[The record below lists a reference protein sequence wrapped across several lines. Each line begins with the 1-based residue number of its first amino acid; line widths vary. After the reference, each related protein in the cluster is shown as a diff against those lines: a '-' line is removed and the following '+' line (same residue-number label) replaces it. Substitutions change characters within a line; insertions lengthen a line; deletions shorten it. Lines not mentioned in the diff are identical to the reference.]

1 MSVESTTQVMN
12 DYLDALLKQED
23 FGRFFAD
30 DVLWTTT
37 ETGDEV
43 KGRDAVRDFIVAIH
57 TQIFEARPE
66 FTGLTVGDGKA
77 TLEANFVGTHTGEF
91 AGSPPPEPACGCR
104 TPSAT
109 TSPTARSRRC
119 ARTCRS
125 ASWSPR
131 SAPQRLTAEL
141 SPRRAATP
149 PSAPERVSRR
159 RRAAGERSRYA

>member
-77 TLEANFVGTHTGEF
+77 TLEANFVGTHTGDF
-91 AGSPPPEPACGCR
+91 AGIA
-104 TPSAT
+104 
-109 TSPTARSRRC
+109 PTG
-119 ARTCRS
+119 
-125 ASWSPR
+125 
-131 SAPQRLTAEL
+131 AEL
-141 SPRRAATP
+141 KVPYAVCYDVADGEITALRAYLPISLMVAQV
-149 PSAPERVSRR
+149 SA
-159 RRAAGERSRYA
+159 AAANR